1 MNPIVYLILLCFA
14 ALPMLARTLDVLSL
28 PISIF
33 PDTEVST
40 NIPLRIHSEVSQIF
54 DLEITTI
61 CTPSN
66 AFQVAFGCD
75 SNTDNILSPE
85 ETELVYGWRGGRWI
99 VEDVQAWERQEVPAV
114 ADGSQRT
121 LAIHFET
128 HADSSLHNFQIACDN
143 NSLFMELSSLCPAR
157 FFNFTWNLMRI
168 TRRGELS
175 ATDSVHLSVGNK
187 GTLFQ
192 LR

>member
-40 NIPLRIHSEVSQIF
+40 NIPLRIHSDVSHIF
-54 DLEITTI
+54 DLEIAAS

-75 SNTDNILSPE
+75 SNIA
-85 ETELVYGWRGGRWI
+85 RGISR
-99 VEDVQAWERQEVPAV
+99 EP
-114 ADGSQRT
+114 
-121 LAIHFET
+121 
-128 HADSSLHNFQIACDN
+128 
-143 NSLFMELSSLCPAR
+143 
-157 FFNFTWNLMRI
+157 
-168 TRRGELS
+168 
-175 ATDSVHLSVGNK
+175 
-187 GTLFQ
+187 
-192 LR
+192 